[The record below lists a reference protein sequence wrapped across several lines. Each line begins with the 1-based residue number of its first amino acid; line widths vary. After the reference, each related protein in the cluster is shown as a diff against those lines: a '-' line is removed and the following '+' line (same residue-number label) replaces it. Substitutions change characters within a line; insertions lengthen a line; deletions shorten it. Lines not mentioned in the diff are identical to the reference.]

1 VARQTTLFPTLQ
13 EALHLHDRLIEV
25 FGGAPGTRDLGLL
38 DSALARPRSGYY
50 ETLSAQAAALM
61 HSLSQNHP
69 FVDGNKRVA
78 FAMTAVFL
86 RMNGYRLAASADDG
100 ERFLIEQVIEAHA
113 PLEVIVAWIEDHLE
127 TN

>member
-1 VARQTTLFPTLQ
+1 MARRATLFPTLE

-50 ETLSAQAAALM
+50 PTLSAQAAALM

-86 RMNGYRLAASADDG
+86 RMNGYRLVVSADDG
-100 ERFLIEQVIEAHA
+100 ERFLIDQVIEARA
-113 PLEVIVAWIEDHLE
+113 ALQVIVDWIEDHLE
-127 TN
+127 AM

>member
-113 PLEVIVAWIEDHLE
+113 PPEVIVAWIEDHLE

>member
-1 VARQTTLFPTLQ
+1 MARQATLFPTLE
-13 EALHLHDRLIEV
+13 EALYLHDRLIEV

-50 ETLSAQAAALM
+50 DTLSAQAAALM